1 MIKPLTITEDDEE
14 KTKFELQTEA
24 LESLL
29 TDKSVADL
37 PVSVI
42 SVTGAFRTGKSFL
55 LNYLLR
61 YLTALENEQSED
73 EWLGDFDQELE
84 GFKWRRGAGNE

>member
-1 MIKPLTITEDDEE
+1 MFTEDDEE
-14 KTKFELQTEA
+14 KTKFELRVEA

-29 TDKSVADL
+29 TDKEVADL

-61 YLTALENEQSED
+61 YLTAIEKEESED
-73 EWLGDFDQELE
+73 QWLGDFDQELE
-84 GFKWRRGAGNE
+84 GFKWRRGAGTIS